1 MILIDTCVLINHFRG
16 DASTTRFLLEKSGE
30 MKICSVTDMEISQ
43 GVRNKTELRFY
54 EKLLQELS
62 IQIVDLNE
70 EMSVKA
76 RLWVRAYG
84 LSHGLYLAD
93 ALIAATASVQG
104 YQLISFNMKDFRFF
118 RPPQKRDKSS

>member
-1 MILIDTCVLINHFRG
+1 
-16 DASTTRFLLEKSGE
+16 
-30 MKICSVTDMEISQ
+30 MEISQ
-43 GVRNKTELRFY
+43 GVRNKAELRFY

-76 RLWVRAYG
+76 RLWVRSYG

-93 ALIAATASVQG
+93 TLIAATASVQG
-104 YQLISFNMKDFRFF
+104 DQLISFNMKDFHFLGI
-118 RPPQKRDKSS
+118 QLASIKN

>member
-1 MILIDTCVLINHFRG
+1 MLIDTCILINHFRG
-16 DASTTRFLLEKSGE
+16 DALTTRFLLENSGE

-76 RLWVRAYG
+76 RLWVRSYG
-84 LSHGLYLAD
+84 LSHGFCLGG
-93 ALIAATASVQG
+93 ALIAASASVQG
-104 YQLISFNMKDFRFF
+104 YQLISFNMKDFRFLNI
-118 RPPQKRDKSS
+118 QLASIKS

>member
-1 MILIDTCVLINHFRG
+1 MLIDTCILINHFRG
-16 DASTTRFLLEKSGE
+16 DVSTTRFLLENSGE

-76 RLWVRAYG
+76 RLWVRSYG
-84 LSHGLYLAD
+84 LSHGLYL
-93 ALIAATASVQG
+93 L
-104 YQLISFNMKDFRFF
+104 MR
-118 RPPQKRDKSS
+118 

>member
-1 MILIDTCVLINHFRG
+1 MLINHFRG
-16 DASTTRFLLEKSGE
+16 DASTTRFLLENSGE

-43 GVRNKTELRFY
+43 GVRNKAELRFY

-76 RLWVRAYG
+76 RLWVRSYG
-84 LSHGLYLAD
+84 LSHDLYLAD

-104 YQLISFNMKDFRFF
+104 YQLISLNMKDFRFLDIQLASNM
-118 RPPQKRDKSS
+118 PPKHD